1 MYFMRANLKSAGRI
15 YSSRHKR
22 KLGSDMNDLISHFIN
37 YIKPQSIYYSY
48 HVYVL
53 VPADIC
59 WWIVQIFHEIKDEV
73 LMMGGHVRHSCVV
86 NPLGAFDGFAA
97 R

>member
-1 MYFMRANLKSAGRI
+1 
-15 YSSRHKR
+15 
-22 KLGSDMNDLISHFIN
+22 MNYLISHFIN
-37 YIKPQSIYYSY
+37 YINPQSIYYSY

-59 WWIVQIFHEIKDEV
+59 WWTVKIFHEIKGEV

-86 NPLGAFDGFAA
+86 STLCGFDGFAV